1 MWVDIVLHLLRGA
14 WVTLYLTLAAVAVG
28 LVLGLLG
35 AVMRLSRFRSLR
47 TVAAL
52 YVEVIRGTPL
62 LVQLF
67 IIYYGLPRFGLN
79 LSPLVSAVAGL
90 GINMGA
96 YLTEVFRAAL
106 EAVDKGQH
114 DAAYALGLPSLTS
127 FQRVILPQAFIIAL
141 PPISNYAVGTLK
153 DTALVSTIAMTELL
167 REANFAV
174 TRTFLSFEVYSIAAA
189 IYLVMS
195 YPLSRLAQV
204 LEARM
209 KIFRPK

>member
-1 MWVDIVLHLLRGA
+1 MWVDIVRHLLRGA

-28 LVLGLLG
+28 LVLGLSG

-52 YVEVIRGTPL
+52 YVEVVRGTPL

-67 IIYYGLPRFGLN
+67 IIYYGLPRFGLD
-79 LSPLVSAVAGL
+79 LSPLVSAIAGL

-106 EAVDKGQH
+106 EAVDRGQH
-114 DAAYALGLPSLTS
+114 DAAYALGLPSTKT
-127 FQRVILPQAFIIAL
+127 FRRVILPQAFIIAL

-189 IYLVMS
+189 IYLAMS
-195 YPLSRLAQV
+195 YPLSRLAQL